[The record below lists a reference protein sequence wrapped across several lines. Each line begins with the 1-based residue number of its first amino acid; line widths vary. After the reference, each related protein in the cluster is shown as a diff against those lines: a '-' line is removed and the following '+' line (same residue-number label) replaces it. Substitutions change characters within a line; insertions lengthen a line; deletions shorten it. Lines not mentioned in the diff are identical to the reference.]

1 MTDRIPEEIMREA
14 VRTLAV
20 ARAHTAFLNS
30 REQDAIA
37 KHIARALMA
46 RDQRAA
52 EIARRKIVSG
62 IYAGTAEWPDGED
75 IADAILTYDE
85 AQP

>member
-1 MTDRIPEEIMREA
+1 MSDSIPDEIMQEA
-14 VRTLAV
+14 MRI
-20 ARAHTAFLNS
+20 ARDTECMPSSGNVLL
-30 REQDAIA
+30 
-37 KHIARALMA
+37 IARALMA

-85 AQP
+85 AQK